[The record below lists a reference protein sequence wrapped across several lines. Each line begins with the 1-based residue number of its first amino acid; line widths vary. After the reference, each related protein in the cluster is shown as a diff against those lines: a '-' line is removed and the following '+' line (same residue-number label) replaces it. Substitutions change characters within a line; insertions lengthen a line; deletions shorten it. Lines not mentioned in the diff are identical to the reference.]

1 MTLEAFSD
9 KQLDSLF
16 ELLALGMYTD
26 GHLADAEDKSIKWL
40 ANEAGLKDGYNL
52 DQAMDRAISAAR
64 QVSHTPDGLRAAVQ
78 RIAGVID
85 ETDIRQIAFE
95 ALAKVHR
102 SDADDAESEGNFQQL
117 VADVFGL

>member
-1 MTLEAFSD
+1 MNLEAFSD
-9 KQLDSLF
+9 KQLDSLL

-40 ANEAGLKDGYNL
+40 ANEAGLKAGYNL

-78 RIAGVID
+78 RIAAVID
-85 ETDIRQIAFE
+85 EQDIRHVAFE
-95 ALAKVHR
+95 ALTKVHR
-102 SDADDAESEGNFQQL
+102 ADADDAAAEGSFQNI
-117 VADVFGL
+117 VAEVFGL